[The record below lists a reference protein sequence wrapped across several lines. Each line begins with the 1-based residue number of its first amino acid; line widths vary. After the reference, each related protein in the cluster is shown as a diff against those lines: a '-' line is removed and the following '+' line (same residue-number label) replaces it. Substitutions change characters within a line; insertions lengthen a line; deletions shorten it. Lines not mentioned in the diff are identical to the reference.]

1 MSDRLYVGVD
11 GGGTR
16 ARAVVID
23 DAGRELARTI
33 GPSGLVDPRDPAGAA
48 AVIAD
53 LARSALEQAG
63 GGRAASL
70 CCGLAGA
77 GRPQERE
84 AVRVAL
90 ALEHVA
96 DEILVVGDAE
106 AAMVD
111 AFPDGEGVLLVAG
124 TGSIAWAR
132 RRDGTSI
139 RVGGWGMLL
148 GDEGSGYDIGLQA
161 MRAVARAHDGRSPA
175 TALTKPICDAA
186 GVRSPDD
193 LITWSAG
200 ATKAQ
205 IGALAPI
212 VLQHAD
218 ADDAARTIRADAVD
232 ALLLLTVTAARRADL
247 REPAVALTGGLIA
260 RGRGPLRPEVRAAI
274 ERDLPGARILERDID
289 AAIGAA
295 RICLHGPGTSV

>member
-1 MSDRLYVGVD
+1 GRSTVRWSVVRAHRIRRDGCGGHAERRSTRVSRLGMSDRLYVGVD

-53 LARSALEQAG
+53 LARSAVEQAG

-70 CCGLAGA
+70 GCGLAGA

-106 AAMVD
+106 AAMID
-111 AFPDGEGVLLVAG
+111 AFPDGEGVLLV
-124 TGSIAWAR
+124 
-132 RRDGTSI
+132 
-139 RVGGWGMLL
+139 
-148 GDEGSGYDIGLQA
+148 
-161 MRAVARAHDGRSPA
+161 
-175 TALTKPICDAA
+175 
-186 GVRSPDD
+186 
-193 LITWSAG
+193 
-200 ATKAQ
+200 
-205 IGALAPI
+205 
-212 VLQHAD
+212 
-218 ADDAARTIRADAVD
+218 
-232 ALLLLTVTAARRADL
+232 
-247 REPAVALTGGLIA
+247 
-260 RGRGPLRPEVRAAI
+260 
-274 ERDLPGARILERDID
+274 
-289 AAIGAA
+289 
-295 RICLHGPGTSV
+295 